1 MFSTEGFVRP
11 AVVAATLIVLLGSAP
26 SPAEEELTHGGLTL
40 RDALALALERN
51 PELTAFS
58 WEVRAAEARAL
69 QAGLRP
75 NPTLSVDLENVAGSG
90 EFSGVNLAETT
101 LVLSQL
107 IELGGKRQ
115 KRLAVG
121 ARETEVA
128 EREYQAVRLDVVLAT
143 TGAFAEALAAQE
155 RVRLADVQL
164 HRAGELLEVILAQ
177 DRSPEQRLRSDLEV
191 TNEEIDRRQSVR
203 TLHVAKVRLA
213 TTWGSMEPDFSRLE
227 GDLYSVSE
235 IPEERDLVERLAK
248 SPELARWRAEV
259 AQRRAEIVLEDAQ
272 RIPDV
277 ELGIGPRHINIGPLD
292 EDSWVLV
299 AGVQLPIPVFDRN
312 QGARREARN
321 ELAGSRD
328 LQRSAQLRLR
338 LALALAYSGLISS
351 YEEVIAL
358 RDDALPTAKRA
369 YDATLAGQRR
379 GSVPLNSVLD
389 AQRSLSELETRLVE
403 VLTSYHQHRA
413 ELEALIGGPL
423 DAGKGSNP

>member
-1 MFSTEGFVRP
+1 M
-11 AVVAATLIVLLGSAP
+11 
-26 SPAEEELTHGGLTL
+26 
-40 RDALALALERN
+40 
-51 PELTAFS
+51 
-58 WEVRAAEARAL
+58 
-69 QAGLRP
+69 
-75 NPTLSVDLENVAGSG
+75 
-90 EFSGVNLAETT
+90 
-101 LVLSQL
+101 
-107 IELGGKRQ
+107 
-115 KRLAVG
+115 
-121 ARETEVA
+121 
-128 EREYQAVRLDVVLAT
+128 
-143 TGAFAEALAAQE
+143 
-155 RVRLADVQL
+155 
-164 HRAGELLEVILAQ
+164 
-177 DRSPEQRLRSDLEV
+177 RSDLEV

-227 GDLYSVSE
+227 GDLYSVS
-235 IPEERDLVERLAK
+235 ERLAK

-338 LALALAYSGLISS
+338 LALAYSGLISS
-351 YEEVIAL
+351 YEEVIVL